1 MAKKTYKTYHLKGL
15 QLLLHVE
22 QGRTIEVNFSG
33 GIQIESTAKYSTS
46 NEEVQKALEKCSCFN
61 RDFYLDSVR
70 EDEPAAA
77 TAPVSEPKTVQRVT
91 VADKADA
98 VEWLK
103 ENYPDKGYTATKLR
117 TAEAFNAA
125 CEECGVVFEFKS
137 E

>member
-15 QLLLHVE
+15 QLLLHIE

-70 EDEPAAA
+70 EDEPVAAA
-77 TAPVSEPKTVQRVT
+77 APVSERKAVQLVT

-117 TAEAFNAA
+117 TQEAFNAA
-125 CEECGVVFEFKS
+125 CEECEVVFEFK
-137 E
+137 